1 MESAKENNCPL
12 RILEAEKMFLED
24 EIGKSSNKQNLE
36 NMFSSEPTEL
46 NYKERP
52 AGWRKII
59 IDENK
64 DFTKELNITERINKW
79 INLNKI

>member
-12 RILEAEKMFLED
+12 RILEAEKMFGRWNRE
-24 EIGKSSNKQNLE
+24 SSNKQNLE

-52 AGWRKII
+52 AGRRKII

>member
-1 MESAKENNCPL
+1 
-12 RILEAEKMFLED
+12 MFGRWNR
-24 EIGKSSNKQNLE
+24 EIFKQTKFE

-46 NYKERP
+46 IMKRP
-52 AGWRKII
+52 AGRRKII

-79 INLNKI
+79 INLIKSNCT

>member
-1 MESAKENNCPL
+1 MASVKENNCPL
-12 RILEAEKMFLED
+12 RILEAEKICLED

-46 NYKERP
+46 NYEDRP
-52 AGWRKII
+52 AGRRKII

-64 DFTKELNITERINKW
+64 DFTKELNITERINK
-79 INLNKI
+79 

>member
-12 RILEAEKMFLED
+12 RILEVRKCLED
-24 EIGKSSNKQNLE
+24 EIGESSNKQNLE

-52 AGWRKII
+52 AGRRKII

-64 DFTKELNITERINKW
+64 DFTKELNITERINK
-79 INLNKI
+79 